1 MYSLDINF
9 LNDRPDYK
17 PVERTFISGG
27 RKTGAPVDRKPILI
41 GVLAALAVNAAWAG
55 AWLIFNGRNNQLQK
69 ELDAL
74 QAQLDAK
81 TSEVQAL
88 DQIYAE
94 AKQANE
100 EADALAGVFNEIKP
114 WSALSQE
121 MAELMQIAGVKVTL
135 IEQTEPKPSA
145 AASSSKSKSSK
156 SKSKDDKK
164 TASAPPSRETAKLEI
179 EGWASSW
186 AELNDFILLLNQ
198 SAFFDP
204 QKTKLVSASLTDNP
218 TKLEDSKSE
227 TGSSQNAPELQPV
240 VEYTI
245 ETNLSSANASELLPE
260 LKSNGATGLVNR
272 IETLQRK
279 GVIQQ

>member
-17 PVERTFISGG
+17 PAERTFISN
-27 RKTGAPVDRKPILI
+27 RKTGASVDRQPILI
-41 GVLAALAVNAAWAG
+41 GILAALALNAAWAG
-55 AWLIFNGRNNQLQK
+55 AWLIFNGRNSQLQK

-74 QAQLDAK
+74 QAQLSEK
-81 TSEVQAL
+81 TTEVQAL
-88 DQIYAE
+88 DKIYAD

-114 WSALSQE
+114 WSALTQE
-121 MAELMQIAGVKVTL
+121 MAELMQVAGVKVTQ
-135 IEQTEPKPSA
+135 IEQTEPSPA
-145 AASSSKSKSSK
+145 PAASSSQSSSK
-156 SKSKDDKK
+156 DKEDK
-164 TASAPPSRETAKLEI
+164 EAASAPPPRETAKLQI

-204 QKTKLVSASLTDNP
+204 EKTKLVSASLADNP
-218 TKLEDSKSE
+218 TKLEDNTSE
-227 TGSSQNAPELQPV
+227 NGASRNTPELQPV

-245 ETNLSSANASELLPE
+245 ETNLSSATALELLPE

-272 IETLQRK
+272 IETLQK
-279 GVIQQ
+279 QGVIQ

>member
-17 PVERTFISGG
+17 PVERTFVNT
-27 RKTGAPVDRKPILI
+27 RKTGASVDRKPILI
-41 GVLAALAVNAAWAG
+41 GVLAALALNAAWAG
-55 AWLIFNGRNNQLQK
+55 AWLIFNGRNNQLQN

-74 QAQLDAK
+74 QAQLNEK

-88 DQIYAE
+88 DKIYAE

-121 MAELMQIAGVKVTL
+121 IAELMQVAGVKVTQ
-135 IEQTEPKPSA
+135 IEQTEPAP
-145 AASSSKSKSSK
+145 AASSSSSSK
-156 SKSKDDKK
+156 NKEEA
-164 TASAPPSRETAKLEI
+164 ASAPAPRATAKLEI
-179 EGWASSW
+179 EGIASSL

-204 QKTKLVSASLTDNP
+204 EKTKLVSASLTDNP
-218 TKLEDSKSE
+218 TKLEDNTSE
-227 TGSSQNAPELQPV
+227 NSSGRKTPELQPV
-240 VEYTI
+240 IEYTI

-279 GVIQQ
+279 GVIQ

>member
-17 PVERTFISGG
+17 PIERTFISS
-27 RKTGAPVDRKPILI
+27 RKTGAPVDRKPIMI
-41 GVLAALAVNAAWAG
+41 GVLAALALNAAWAG

-74 QAQLDAK
+74 QAQLNEK

-88 DQIYAE
+88 DQIYAD

-114 WSALSQE
+114 WSALTQE
-121 MAELMQIAGVKVTL
+121 MAELMQIAGVKVTQ
-135 IEQTEPKPSA
+135 IEQTEPKAAP
-145 AASSSKSKSSK
+145 AASSSSS
-156 SKSKDDKK
+156 SQDDKE
-164 TASAPPSRETAKLEI
+164 AAAAPPSRETAKLEI

-204 QKTKLVSASLTDNP
+204 EKTKLVSASLADNP
-218 TKLEDSKSE
+218 TKLEDSSADN
-227 TGSSQNAPELQPV
+227 SSSRNTPELQPV

-245 ETNLSSANASELLPE
+245 ETNLSSATASELLPE

-279 GVIQQ
+279 GVIQ

>member
-1 MYSLDINF
+1 MYSLDVNF

-17 PVERTFISGG
+17 PAERTFIGASK
-27 RKTGAPVDRKPILI
+27 RTGAPIDRKPIII
-41 GVLAALAVNAAWAG
+41 GAVAALAVNAAWAG

-74 QAQLDAK
+74 QAQLADKSAQ
-81 TSEVQAL
+81 VQAL
-88 DQIYAE
+88 DKIYAD

-114 WSALSQE
+114 WSAISQE
-121 MAELMQIAGVKVTL
+121 LAQLMQTAGVKL
-135 IEQTEPKPSA
+135 IQVEQTEPKAAKPS
-145 AASSSKSKSSK
+145 SSSK
-156 SKSKDDKK
+156 SKSKDDK
-164 TASAPPSRETAKLEI
+164 AADAPPPPKETAQLEI

-198 SAFFDP
+198 SVFFDP
-204 QKTKLVSASLTDNP
+204 EKTKLVSAKLSDNP
-218 TKLEDSKSE
+218 TQLEELNSRRGS
-227 TGSSQNAPELQPV
+227 GSSRQLPELQPV

-245 ETNLSSANASELLPE
+245 ETNLSSATASELLPQ

-279 GVIQQ
+279 GVIQP